1 MREVESVPLESVDRV
16 QVLAPWP
23 WGTAQDSWPLWASVC
38 SPVKWRGRRVT
49 CWEVAGT

>member
-38 SPVKWRGRRVT
+38 SPVKWRGRGVT